1 MTRCVIDQ
9 DGLFVEE
16 QYFDDGRQS
25 IEAEIPDLAQYQAA
39 QWDGQGWQIIP
50 DYRGCV
56 VFAGGQEQVWD
67 KLGDLPDGVS
77 LTPPESANI
86 DGLKSVKLVAL
97 NAAAQAF
104 INKHAGIDS
113 VPEFEFASWSIQA
126 SEAKAWQLD
135 KNAPTPVLD
144 GIATARGIPADTL
157 KAAALRKTLAY
168 EQLAAHVAGQRQ
180 ALQSKIE
187 AAKKQSDLDKI
198 EIAFS
203 LPEAV

>member
-1 MTRCVIDQ
+1 MTRCVIDS

-25 IEAEIPDLAQYQAA
+25 IEAEFPTLKEFQAA
-39 QWDGQGWQIIP
+39 RWTGEKWEIIP
-50 DYRGCV
+50 DYRGV
-56 VFAGGQEQVWD
+56 LVFTKDGEQIWQQI
-67 KLGDLPDGVS
+67 GSLPDGVS
-77 LTPPESANI
+77 LTPDESVNI
-86 DGLKSVKLVAL
+86 NDLKSVKLVIL

-113 VPEFEFASWSIQA
+113 VPEFEFASWAIQA
-126 SEAKAWQLD
+126 AEAKAWQAD
-135 KNAPTPVLD
+135 KAASTPVLD
-144 GIATARGIPADTL
+144 GIATARGMSADTL

-187 AAKKQSDLDKI
+187 AAKTQAALDKI
-198 EIAFS
+198 AVVFT

>member
-1 MTRCVIDQ
+1 MFYIFSRDGHFAEKMSVEPPILPTGYFYLEVADSEEMGEYLFSDGSVVLSTDVPPPSEDYIIQNGEWVLPENHTEMILSAAKKQKLQ
-9 DGLFVEE
+9 D
-16 QYFDDGRQS
+16 
-25 IEAEIPDLAQYQAA
+25 
-39 QWDGQGWQIIP
+39 
-50 DYRGCV
+50 
-56 VFAGGQEQVWD
+56 
-67 KLGDLPDGVS
+67 
-77 LTPPESANI
+77 
-86 DGLKSVKLVAL
+86 L
-97 NAAAQAF
+97 NDSAQAF
-104 INKHAGIDS
+104 IDTNSGANL
-113 VPEFEFASWSIQA
+113 VPDFEFASWAIQA
-126 SEAKAWQLD
+126 AEAKAWQAD
-135 KNAPTPVLD
+135 KAASTPVLD

>member
-1 MTRCVIDQ
+1 MY
-9 DGLFVEE
+9 FV
-16 QYFDDGRQS
+16 FDKNGHLDYVLQTEPS
-25 IEAEIPDLAQYQAA
+25 ILSSGSFVLQ
-39 QWDGQGWQIIP
+39 
-50 DYRGCV
+50 
-56 VFAGGQEQVWD
+56 
-67 KLGDLPDGVS
+67 GDLPDIDNFYLFSDGHDILVS
-77 LTPPESANI
+77 RHAPPSPYHRLS
-86 DGLKSVKLVAL
+86 DGEWVLSVSQQEQVLIENKAGKLSQL
-97 NAAAQAF
+97 NTAAQAF

-187 AAKKQSDLDKI
+187 SAKKQSDLDKI

>member
-126 SEAKAWQLD
+126 SEAKS
-135 KNAPTPVLD
+135 
-144 GIATARGIPADTL
+144 
-157 KAAALRKTLAY
+157 LA
-168 EQLAAHVAGQRQ
+168 VR
-180 ALQSKIE
+180 
-187 AAKKQSDLDKI
+187 
-198 EIAFS
+198 
-203 LPEAV
+203 

>member
-1 MTRCVIDQ
+1 MTRCVIDS

-25 IEAEIPDLAQYQAA
+25 IEAEVPRLKPNQAA
-39 QWDGQGWQIIP
+39 KWNGEDWEIVA
-50 DYRGCV
+50 DYRGSIVIIGNTDC
-56 VFAGGQEQVWD
+56 VWD
-67 KLGDLPDGVS
+67 KLGDLPDGIS

-86 DGLKSVKLVAL
+86 DGVKSGKLVAL

-187 AAKKQSDLDKI
+187 AAKTQAALDKI
-198 EIAFS
+198 AVVFT

>member
-25 IEAEIPDLAQYQAA
+25 IEAEMPDLAQYQAA
-39 QWDGQGWQIIP
+39 QWDGQGWKLIP

-113 VPEFEFASWSIQA
+113 VPEFEFASWAIQA
-126 SEAKAWQLD
+126 AEAKAWQAD
-135 KNAPTPVLD
+135 KAAPTPVLD
-144 GIATARGIPADTL
+144 GIATARGMSADTL

-187 AAKKQSDLDKI
+187 AAKTQAALDKI
-198 EIAFS
+198 AVVFT

>member
-1 MTRCVIDQ
+1 MTRCVIDS

-25 IEAEIPDLAQYQAA
+25 IEAELPTLKEFQAA
-39 QWDGQGWQIIP
+39 RWTGEKWEIIP
-50 DYRGCV
+50 DYRGV
-56 VFAGGQEQVWD
+56 LVFSKDGEQIWQQI
-67 KLGDLPDGVS
+67 GSLPDGVS
-77 LTPPESANI
+77 LTPDESVNI
-86 DGLKSVKLVAL
+86 NDLKSVKLVIL

-187 AAKKQSDLDKI
+187 AAKTQAALDKI
-198 EIAFS
+198 AVVFT

>member
-16 QYFDDGRQS
+16 QYFDDGRAS
-25 IEAEIPDLAQYQAA
+25 IEAEIPDLAKFHAA

-56 VFAGGQEQVWD
+56 VFSGGQEQVWD

-77 LTPPESANI
+77 LTPPETVNI
-86 DGLKSVKLVAL
+86 AELKAVKLVAL
-97 NAAAQAF
+97 NTAAQAF

>member
-1 MTRCVIDQ
+1 M
-9 DGLFVEE
+9 
-16 QYFDDGRQS
+16 
-25 IEAEIPDLAQYQAA
+25 
-39 QWDGQGWQIIP
+39 
-50 DYRGCV
+50 
-56 VFAGGQEQVWD
+56 WD

-77 LTPPESANI
+77 LTPPETVNI
-86 DGLKSVKLVAL
+86 AELKAVKLVAL
-97 NAAAQAF
+97 NTAAQAF

-180 ALQSKIE
+180 ALQSKVE

>member
-1 MTRCVIDQ
+1 MTRCVIDS
-9 DGLFVEE
+9 DGLFIEE

-25 IEAEIPDLAQYQAA
+25 IEAEMPDLAQYQAA
-39 QWDGQGWQIIP
+39 QWDGQGWKIIP

-77 LTPPESANI
+77 LTPPETANI
-86 DGLKSVKLVAL
+86 DSLKSGKLVAL

-126 SEAKAWQLD
+126 SEAKAWQLN

-187 AAKKQSDLDKI
+187 AAKTQAALDKI
-198 EIAFS
+198 AVVFT
-203 LPEAV
+203 LPEAA

>member
-77 LTPPESANI
+77 LTPPESVNI

-135 KNAPTPVLD
+135 KTAPTPVLD

>member
-1 MTRCVIDQ
+1 MF
-9 DGLFVEE
+9 GLFKSNGHLDCCL
-16 QYFDDGRQS
+16 Q
-25 IEAEIPDLAQYQAA
+25 IKPEIM
-39 QWDGQGWQIIP
+39 
-50 DYRGCV
+50 
-56 VFAGGQEQVWD
+56 
-67 KLGDLPDGVS
+67 PDGWFVLEVNKTDEYMWS
-77 LTPPESANI
+77 DGKTVFYPDTLPPSENHIWSSDGWLEDKAGLIESAKA
-86 DGLKSVKLVAL
+86 LKIEQL
-97 NAAAQAF
+97 NAAAQAY
-104 INKHAGIDS
+104 IDRAS
-113 VPEFEFASWSIQA
+113 ETDKVPDFEVRTWTIQA

-203 LPEAV
+203 LPEVV

>member
-1 MTRCVIDQ
+1 MTRCVIDS
-9 DGLFVEE
+9 DGLFIEE

-25 IEAEIPDLAQYQAA
+25 IEAEMPDLAQYQAA
-39 QWDGQGWQIIP
+39 QWDGQGWKIIP

-77 LTPPESANI
+77 LTPPETANI
-86 DGLKSVKLVAL
+86 DSLKSGKLVAL

-126 SEAKAWQLD
+126 SEAKAWQLN

-187 AAKKQSDLDKI
+187 AAKTQAALEKI
-198 EIAFS
+198 VIEFTA
-203 LPEAV
+203 PEAV

>member
-135 KNAPTPVLD
+135 KTAPTPVLD

>member
-1 MTRCVIDQ
+1 MF
-9 DGLFVEE
+9 GLFKSNGHLDCCL
-16 QYFDDGRQS
+16 QIRP
-25 IEAEIPDLAQYQAA
+25 EIM
-39 QWDGQGWQIIP
+39 
-50 DYRGCV
+50 
-56 VFAGGQEQVWD
+56 
-67 KLGDLPDGVS
+67 PDGWFVLEVNKTDEYMWS
-77 LTPPESANI
+77 DGKTVFYPDTLPPSENHIWSSDGWLEDKAGLIESAKA
-86 DGLKSVKLVAL
+86 LKIEQL
-97 NAAAQAF
+97 NAAAQAY
-104 INKHAGIDS
+104 IDRAS
-113 VPEFEFASWSIQA
+113 ETDKVPDFEVRTWTIQA

-203 LPEAV
+203 LPEVV

>member
-1 MTRCVIDQ
+1 MTRCVIDS
-9 DGLFVEE
+9 DGLFIEE

-25 IEAEIPDLAQYQAA
+25 IEAEMPDLAQYQAA
-39 QWDGQGWQIIP
+39 QWDGQGWKIIP

-77 LTPPESANI
+77 LTPPETANI
-86 DGLKSVKLVAL
+86 DSLKSVKLVAL

-126 SEAKAWQLD
+126 SEAKAWQLN

-180 ALQSKIE
+180 ALRSKIE

-203 LPEAV
+203 LPETV